1 MYLILIIILF
11 LAPGAA
17 YGYLDPGSGA
27 VLINLIIAGLAALLY
42 SLKGLFLRIFGKD
55 IPQEGPA
62 PEAQIALFSEGQAYS
77 QTFQPLIQALI
88 QRKEHFAY
96 YTLDIDDT
104 MLQIDSPY
112 CHSRFLGHGALGK
125 YRAGTLREPILLS
138 TTPNIGCKGYPVKRS
153 AKTRN
158 LVHVFHSLVDIS
170 MYRKGS
176 LDHYDT
182 VIMPGEYQKAPIRE
196 IEQKRKLKAKQMIS
210 LGAPYL
216 DILLAEKQQ
225 NPHSKNDNCILV
237 AASWGDKGLLK
248 QYGIEAIIDLA
259 QKGFQLI
266 IRPHPYSLKHE
277 PELIQKL
284 QKQSAGQQNI
294 KWDFQL
300 SPTKS
305 MQEAAILISDTSS
318 IRFDFAFIYEKP
330 VLTLEILQEAMP
342 GFEGEYVSRIWSDSA
357 ALEIGQIVPQAQA
370 QQDLAIYVQDTLK
383 DYDAQRIRRFRDA
396 SVTNFGTASAAIAD
410 YLATIPTAPANKNK
424 AKVE

>member
-1 MYLILIIILF
+1 MYLILIIMLF
-11 LAPGAA
+11 LAPGTA

-27 VLINLIIAGLAALLY
+27 VLINLIIAGLAALVY

-55 IPQEGPA
+55 ISQEAPA
-62 PEAQIALFSEGQAYS
+62 PKAQIALFSEGQAYS
-77 QTFQPLIQALI
+77 HTFQPLVQAFI
-88 QRKEHFAY
+88 QRKLHFSY

-104 MLQIDSPY
+104 LLQIDSPY

-125 YRAGTLREPILLS
+125 YRAGTLKEPILLS
-138 TTPNIGCKGYPVKRS
+138 TTPNIGCKGYPVKRA

-170 MYRKGS
+170 MYREGS

-182 VIMPGEYQKAPIRE
+182 VIMPGAYHVAPIRE
-196 IEQKRKLKAKQMIS
+196 VEQKRKLKSKELIS

-216 DILLAEKQQ
+216 DILLEEKQH
-225 NPHSKNDNCILV
+225 NPHSKKDNCILV

-259 QKGFQLI
+259 QKGFQVI

-277 PELIQKL
+277 PELIQRL
-284 QKQSAGQQNI
+284 QKQSADLPNI
-294 KWDFQL
+294 SWDFQL

-318 IRFDFAFIYEKP
+318 IRFDFAFIHEKP
-330 VLTLEILQEAMP
+330 VITLEILQEAMP
-342 GFEGEYVSRIWSDSA
+342 GFEGEHISKIWSDTA
-357 ALEIGQIVPQAQA
+357 ALEIGQIVPRAMVSQG
-370 QQDLAIYVQDTLK
+370 LTTYVKKTLK
-383 DYDAQRIRRFRDA
+383 DYDAQRIRQFRDA
-396 SVTNFGTASAAIAD
+396 NVANFGAASAAIVD
-410 YLATIPTAPANKNK
+410 YVATMSTAAANKKNS
-424 AKVE
+424 